1 MKINKISQERKKY
14 LKNIRKNKV
23 LVLITQIMVL
33 VGFLA
38 IWEVLA
44 NNKIID
50 SFITSQPSRILKTF
64 MNLSS
69 NNLLTHIKVT
79 AYETIVGFGLG
90 TMMGLIIA
98 IILWWSKFLAK
109 VSEPFLVVLNS
120 LPKVALGPIIIIWVG
135 SGTPAIIVMAIAISL
150 IVTILE
156 ILNGFLK
163 TDKEII
169 KMAKKIGRA
178 HV

>member
-1 MKINKISQERKKY
+1 
-14 LKNIRKNKV
+14 
-23 LVLITQIMVL
+23 MVL

-98 IILWWSKFLAK
+98 I
-109 VSEPFLVVLNS
+109 
-120 LPKVALGPIIIIWVG
+120 
-135 SGTPAIIVMAIAISL
+135 
-150 IVTILE
+150 LE

-169 KMAKKIGRA
+169 KMAKTFQCTKLQLLTKIVMPSNIGTFINSLKVNIGLSLVGVISGEFLVSKA
-178 HV
+178 GLGYLIVYGKFLN

>member
-23 LVLITQIMVL
+23 LVLVTQIMVL

-90 TMMGLIIA
+90 TMMGCKLITDT
-98 IILWWSKFLAK
+98 K
-109 VSEPFLVVLNS
+109 VENGDTDL
-120 LPKVALGPIIIIWVG
+120 I
-135 SGTPAIIVMAIAISL
+135 GT
-150 IVTILE
+150 
-156 ILNGFLK
+156 
-163 TDKEII
+163 
-169 KMAKKIGRA
+169 
-178 HV
+178 